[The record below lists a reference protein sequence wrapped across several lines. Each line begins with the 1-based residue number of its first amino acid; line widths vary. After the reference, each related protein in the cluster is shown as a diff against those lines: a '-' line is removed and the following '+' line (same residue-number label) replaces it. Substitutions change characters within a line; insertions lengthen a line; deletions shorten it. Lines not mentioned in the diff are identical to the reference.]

1 MKLLSDAQIDRWV
14 QRWCRLLL
22 FGLCLMLVCVVVPRG
37 WGLGFFT
44 GFELMSFGILALR
57 ARNWRSER
65 GLWMYGL
72 FLTLSLG
79 SCWLYFEYLS
89 FCSLFLPGGNRGPI
103 QFKWSQVR
111 FLIDT
116 ILALAVLSMT
126 VKFALFCAIKNWDW
140 TRGRKVY
147 GCGLRAGE
155 SVRLKNDLVYGFGSS
170 DMTLAA
176 GTIWHVLQGR
186 LDAPDAVILADPD
199 RFQLAWVDD
208 LTIYHQFEL
217 VD

>member
-1 MKLLSDAQIDRWV
+1 MRLLSDAQVDRWV
-14 QRWCRLLL
+14 HRWWRLVLL
-22 FGLCLMLVCVVVPRG
+22 GLCLILVCVVVPRG
-37 WGLGFFT
+37 WGLGLFT
-44 GFELMSFGILALR
+44 GFELMSFGVLAVR

-89 FCSLFLPGGNRGPI
+89 FCNLFLPGGKRGPI

-111 FLIDT
+111 FLIDS

-126 VKFALFCAIKNWDW
+126 VKFSLSCAIKNWQW
-140 TRGRKVY
+140 TRGRKIY

-170 DMTLAA
+170 DTTLAA
-176 GTIWHVLQGR
+176 GTLWHVLQGR
-186 LDAPDAVILADPD
+186 PDAPDAVILVDSD
-199 RFQLAWVDD
+199 GVQLAWVDD
-208 LTIYHQFEL
+208 LTIYNQFEL
-217 VD
+217 VG